1 VLTVTNRRGPPGT
14 ALIISAVVFAYA
26 GFLTHNLADLP
37 GQTPLSPESLIP
49 TLITLALL
57 GLWLMPATR
66 RAGAWGLLVWAT
78 LHLVGGGI
86 LSVLPI
92 GVFPFTPDQ
101 SWSHYAFHL
110 VYTVTQV
117 PLVWICIVWLRRSS
131 PR

>member
-1 VLTVTNRRGPPGT
+1 MSTDTDQRSPLWT
-14 ALIISAVVFAYA
+14 ALIVSAVVFAYA

-49 TLITLALL
+49 TLITVALL
-57 GLWLMPATR
+57 GLWLMSATR
-66 RAGAWGLLVWAT
+66 KAATWGLLVWAT

-92 GVFPFTPDQ
+92 GLFPFTPEQ

-117 PLVWICIVWLRRSS
+117 PLVWICIAWLRK
-131 PR
+131 PRPH